1 MDRWTRARTPPWVS
15 QRRSLVSR
23 PIVGDQPISPAPVR
37 AWRPEY
43 LPAYV
48 GNGTVGLRVPRVPFL
63 DGVAILSGFAGIHPT
78 DRVESFARAPYP
90 LAGDV
95 VVGEAS
101 MSAHGERVTVV
112 EQAYDFTCGE
122 LRTRSR
128 FDAGEAR
135 AEIETVTLCSRT
147 HPSVALQEVAV
158 SVDRAS
164 DVTIR
169 GAVDPVGIPGR
180 WDARDVEPAKT
191 VDGSMRWLSHGRL
204 ARCGAA
210 YSTELLGARDPRR
223 ETQGGELERLST
235 GYSFRARAGGT
246 YRLRQWTSLV
256 PDVLHGEPDRQA
268 IRLVYDARDRG
279 FDELRAGNRDAWE
292 ELWRGRVRLLGATR
306 RWQALTDAAFFYL
319 HSSAHPSSPSST
331 SMFGLSYWP
340 DYHYYRGHV
349 MWDIEAFAVPPLL
362 LTDPNAARGLLDFRV
377 DRLDSARRNAALAG
391 YRGAQFPWEAS
402 LRSGDEAAPQEGSA
416 SGREHHVSLDVAQ
429 AVLRYVYATG
439 DREFARERAWPLVR
453 DVCRW
458 IESRVTRTRRGYEI
472 HRVLGAAEKEKAEDN
487 NAFVNLGARAVLRQA
502 VRLADA
508 VGAEPGRA
516 WAEIADRLALPRDR
530 RSKIL
535 RNYDGHRVT
544 DEKGDTPEAAASLFL
559 FDHDLPA
566 EYEEATFRR
575 AVETADGYV
584 GSPMLSALL
593 GLFAARVGERD
604 GALDLFERGFAD
616 FALDPFAV
624 TDEYSPEVFPDKPR
638 AGPFTAN
645 LGGFLGACLYGL
657 TGLRLGP
664 GSPSSWCARPP
675 ALPSR
680 WRGVEV
686 ERVWVRGRPAR
697 LLARHGDERAQLEAT

>member
-1 MDRWTRARTPPWVS
+1 MDDP
-15 QRRSLVSR
+15 
-23 PIVGDQPISPAPVR
+23 PISPTPVR
-37 AWRPEY
+37 RWRPEY

-48 GNGTVGLRVPRVPFL
+48 GNGTIGLRVPRVPFL
-63 DGVAILSGFAGIHPT
+63 DGVAILSGFAGVHPT

-95 VVGEAS
+95 VVGAAS
-101 MSAHGERVTVV
+101 VSEHGERVSLV
-112 EQAYDFTCGE
+112 EQVYDFTCGE
-122 LRTRSR
+122 LRTRLR

-147 HPSVALQEVAV
+147 HPSVALQELAV
-158 SVDRAS
+158 SVNHAC

-169 GAVDPVGIPGR
+169 GVVDPVGIPGR
-180 WDARDVEPAKT
+180 WEARDVEPAKT
-191 VDGSMRWLSHGRL
+191 VDGSMRWLSHGGL

-210 YSTELLGARDPRR
+210 YSTELLGAKDSRR
-223 ETQGGELERLST
+223 EPQGGELQRLST
-235 GYSFRARAGGT
+235 GYSFRAHAGRT

-279 FDELRAGNRDAWE
+279 FDGLRADNRDAWE

-306 RWQALTDAAFFYL
+306 RWQAMTDAAFFYL

-377 DRLDSARRNAALAG
+377 DRLESARRNAALAG
-391 YRGAQFPWEAS
+391 YRGAQFPWESS
-402 LRSGDEAAPQEGSA
+402 LRRCEEAAPQEGSA

-429 AVLRYVYATG
+429 AVLRYVHATG
-439 DREFARERAWPLVR
+439 DLEYARERAWPLVR

-458 IESRVTRTRRGYEI
+458 IESRVVGTRRGYEI
-472 HRVLGAAEKEKAEDN
+472 HRVLGVAEKEKAENN
-487 NAFVNLGARAVLRQA
+487 NAFVNLGARAVLRQG
-502 VRLADA
+502 VELAGA
-508 VGAEPGRA
+508 VGAEPGAA
-516 WAEIADRLALPRDR
+516 WAEIAGSLALPLDR
-530 RSKIL
+530 TSKIL

-544 DEKGDTPEAAASLFL
+544 DEKGDTPEAAAGLLL
-559 FDHDLPA
+559 FDHDVPV
-566 EYEEATFRR
+566 EVEEATFRR

-593 GLFAARVGERD
+593 GVFAARVGQRD
-604 GALDLFERGFAD
+604 RALELFERGFAD
-616 FALDPFAV
+616 FSLDPFGV

-638 AGPFTAN
+638 AGPFAAN
-645 LGGFLGACLYGL
+645 LGGFLSACLYGL
-657 TGLRLGP
+657 TGLRLGACAP
-664 GSPSSWCARPP
+664 PSWSVRAP
-675 ALPSR
+675 AFPAR
-680 WRGVEV
+680 WRGIEV
-686 ERVWVRGRPAR
+686 ERVWARGRPAR
-697 LLARHGDERAQLEAT
+697 LVARQGDERAHLEPT